1 MGVTDGW
8 NGGPAWRVSALM
20 FRIIFAVVLAWFS
33 TSTASVAAPSMRTLD
48 QSVEIH
54 VAGPPPIPADWV
66 EIESPMARVY
76 AESGD
81 RPTAL
86 RLSRHIAARLPSLA
100 DELQLPVGNR
110 IHVVLAPS
118 QAQFHSLQPGK
129 VPQWADGTAWPH
141 RGWIFLRAPR
151 LRGEATD
158 PLETVLTHEL
168 VHVLLGRA
176 FGKRPVPQWLQEG
189 LAQLMAGEYSAETT
203 ATLANGVLGDNLLS
217 LYELSRGFPQGALRA
232 QLAYAQSADFMAYIR
247 NTYGQRAVQT
257 LIDEMARGEAFAP
270 AVRIA
275 TGDLVD
281 DIDAAWRSR
290 LRDSPLQLTPLMNEG
305 VWWAIGAL
313 LVPLAWFLVR
323 RRNQRVVA
331 RWRREEVLEDA
342 LYRTLERQ
350 IHDWDEPAP
359 EDDAQ
364 VGPPIWPVQ

>member
-1 MGVTDGW
+1 MIRFLTALLLTW
-8 NGGPAWRVSALM
+8 LTSGP
-20 FRIIFAVVLAWFS
+20 
-33 TSTASVAAPSMRTLD
+33 TAASSPSMRTL
-48 QSVEIH
+48 SAEVEIH
-54 VAGPPPIPADWV
+54 AAGPPPVPAGWI

-76 AESGD
+76 ADSGD

-100 DELQLPVGNR
+100 AELKLPVGNR

-118 QAQFHSLQPGK
+118 MESFRSLQPGK
-129 VPQWADGTAWPH
+129 VPEWADGTAWPH

-176 FGKRPVPQWLQEG
+176 FGPRPVPQWLQEG

-217 LYELSRGFPQGALRA
+217 LYELSRGFPRGALRA
-232 QLAYAQSADFMAYIR
+232 QLAYAQSADFVAYIR
-247 NTYGQRAVQT
+247 NTYGEQAIQT

-270 AVRIA
+270 AIRIA

-281 DIDAAWRSR
+281 DIDTAWRSR
-290 LRDSPLQLTPLMNEG
+290 LQDSPLQFAPLMNEG

-323 RRNQRVVA
+323 RRNRRVVE
-331 RWRREEVLEDA
+331 RWKREEVLEEA

-350 IHDWDEPAP
+350 LDAWEETSEGDDE
-359 EDDAQ
+359 Q
-364 VGPPIWPVQ
+364 SGPPIWPIQ

>member
-1 MGVTDGW
+1 MIRFLV
-8 NGGPAWRVSALM
+8 ALL
-20 FRIIFAVVLAWFS
+20 LAWLAQAPA
-33 TSTASVAAPSMRTLD
+33 TASSPSMSTLD
-48 QSVEIH
+48 EAVEIR
-54 VAGPPPIPADWV
+54 VAGPPPVPADWV

-76 AESGD
+76 ATSGD

-86 RLSRHIAARLPSLA
+86 RLSRHIAARLPGLA
-100 DELQLPVGNR
+100 DELKLPVGNR

-118 QAQFHSLQPGK
+118 QDLFQSLQPGK

-168 VHVLLGRA
+168 VHILLGRA
-176 FGKRPVPQWLQEG
+176 FGARPVPQWLQEG

-217 LYELSRGFPQGALRA
+217 LYELSRGFPRGALRA

-247 NTYGQRAVQT
+247 NTYGMGAIQT

-281 DIDAAWRSR
+281 DIDAAWRAR

-305 VWWAIGAL
+305 VWWAFGAL

-323 RRNQRVVA
+323 RRNQKIVA

-350 IHDWDEPAP
+350 LHAWEEPRDDDDE
-359 EDDAQ
+359 Q

>member
-1 MGVTDGW
+1 MIRVLIALLV
-8 NGGPAWRVSALM
+8 AWVAQASA
-20 FRIIFAVVLAWFS
+20 V
-33 TSTASVAAPSMRTLD
+33 ASEPSMSSLD
-48 QSVEIH
+48 ATVEIH
-54 VAGPPPIPADWV
+54 TVGPPPVPADWV

-76 AESGD
+76 ATSGD

-86 RLSRHIAARLPSLA
+86 RLSRHIAARLPDLA
-100 DELQLPVGNR
+100 DQLQLPIGNR
-110 IHVVLAPS
+110 IHVVLAPT
-118 QAQFHSLQPGK
+118 QAEFHSLQPGK
-129 VPQWADGTAWPH
+129 VPGWADGTAWPQ

-158 PLETVLTHEL
+158 PLETVLMHEL
-168 VHVLLGRA
+168 VHILLGRA
-176 FGKRPVPQWLQEG
+176 FGARPVPQWLQEG

-217 LYELSRGFPQGALRA
+217 LYELSRGFPRGALRA

-247 NTYGQRAVQT
+247 NTYGMGAIQT
-257 LIDEMARGEAFAP
+257 LIAEMARGEAFAP

-281 DIDAAWRSR
+281 DIDAAWRGR

-305 VWWAIGAL
+305 VWWAFGAL

-323 RRNQRVVA
+323 RRNQKVVA

-350 IHDWDEPAP
+350 LHEWEEPGADDDE
-359 EDDAQ
+359 Q